1 MLQAVIIDDEAK
13 GRELIKMI
21 ITSNCPG
28 VKIAGE
34 ASNIKEGYELIMRTE
49 PHIVFLDI
57 EMPGGSGFD
66 LLARINE
73 INFDVVFI
81 TAFDQYA
88 IKAIKFSALDYL
100 LKPVDEEELIAIV
113 KKVENNYVRKTHNN
127 AVANL
132 LNNTKKHSENPKIG
146 LTTTDGLDF
155 IEIKNIMRCEADGK
169 YTSVFLNN
177 EKKLLVS
184 KNLKEFED
192 LLIEFNFFRIHHS
205 HLVNLDY
212 IKKYQSGRGGYVIM
226 NDGSTITV
234 SQRKKEEFL
243 SNLRKV

>member
-21 ITSNCPG
+21 VTANCPG

-49 PHIVFLDI
+49 PHLVFLDI

-73 INFDVVFI
+73 INFEVVFI

-100 LKPVDEEELIAIV
+100 LKPVDEDELIVIV
-113 KKVENNYVRKTHNN
+113 KKVEDNYVRKTHNN

-177 EKKLLVS
+177 EKRLLVS

>member
-1 MLQAVIIDDEAK
+1 MLQVVIVDDETK
-13 GRELIKMI
+13 GRELTKMI
-21 ITSNCPG
+21 LTANCPG
-28 VKIAGE
+28 IKIAGE
-34 ASNIKEGYELIMRTE
+34 ASNIKEAYDLIMRVE
-49 PHIVFLDI
+49 PHLVLLDI

-66 LLARINE
+66 LLAKFNE
-73 INFDVVFI
+73 ITFDVIFL

-100 LKPVDEEELIAIV
+100 LKPIDEEDLIAAV
-113 KKVENNYVRKTHNN
+113 KKVENNYIRKTHNG

-132 LNNTKKHSENPKIG
+132 LNNTKKLTENPKIG
-146 LTTTDGLDF
+146 LTTSDGLDF

-169 YTSVFLNN
+169 YTTVFLA
-177 EKKLLVS
+177 EGKKMLVS
-184 KNLKEFED
+184 KNLKEFEE
-192 LLIEFNFFRIHHS
+192 LLNEFNFFRIHHS

-234 SQRKKEEFL
+234 SQRKKEEFM